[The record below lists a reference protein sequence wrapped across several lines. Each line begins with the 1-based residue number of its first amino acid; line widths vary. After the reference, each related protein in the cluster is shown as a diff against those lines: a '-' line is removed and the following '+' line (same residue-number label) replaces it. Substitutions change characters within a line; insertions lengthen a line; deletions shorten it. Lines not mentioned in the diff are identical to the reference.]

1 MIFFIGIVARILKRN
16 LFFRS
21 INAFLIV
28 YLCILLSKATVC
40 TTLKYVWQS
49 NPFNDEPWYN
59 EKTKKERETFKV
71 NGFVFQHLL
80 QLYLFWQFYLIWSCL
95 LPTLWCLFALR
106 KRCHLLGSLHVCV
119 CLLSQLLPASL
130 ILVHRNACMER
141 GTAMLVAKLAA
152 NPACALASPSPWGQ
166 VNTCRLLAAGG

>member
-1 MIFFIGIVARILKRN
+1 MVFYIKIAARTEGRN

-71 NGFVFQHLL
+71 RGFVFQHLL
-80 QLYLFWQFYLIWSCL
+80 WLYLNGFI
-95 LPTLWCLFALR
+95 
-106 KRCHLLGSLHVCV
+106 
-119 CLLSQLLPASL
+119 
-130 ILVHRNACMER
+130 
-141 GTAMLVAKLAA
+141 
-152 NPACALASPSPWGQ
+152 
-166 VNTCRLLAAGG
+166 